1 MTDTIITMEQILALS
16 DLNRFFQFI
25 YLHQSDI
32 YFFFFLAI
40 LFLWLKETKN
50 SLSGVKNSL
59 SIYFVSISFFVVLIV
74 CLFISHSRLNEDQIK
89 LIKSVDDTEFQSLV
103 LQSIEQDGVTIDAI
117 DNVLKIKKFNPAN
130 QLKQKDIEFYKSV
143 QP

>member
-1 MTDTIITMEQILALS
+1 MTNTIITMEQILALS

-25 YLHQSDI
+25 YLNQSGI

-40 LFLWLKETKN
+40 LFLWLKE
-50 SLSGVKNSL
+50 VKNSL
-59 SIYFVSISFFVVLIV
+59 FIYFTSISFFVVLIV

-117 DNVLKIKKFNPAN
+117 DNVLKIKKFNPDN
-130 QLKQKDIEFYKSV
+130 QLKQKDIEFYKNV
-143 QP
+143 KP

>member
-16 DLNRFFQFI
+16 DLNRFLQFI

-40 LFLWLKETKN
+40 LFLWLKE
-50 SLSGVKNSL
+50 VKNSIF
-59 SIYFVSISFFVVLIV
+59 IYFTSISFFVVLIV
-74 CLFISHSRLNEDQIK
+74 CLFISHSKLNEAQIK
-89 LIKSVDDTEFQSLV
+89 LIKSVDDAEFQSLV
-103 LQSIEQDGVTIDAI
+103 LQSIEQDGVTIGAI
-117 DNVLKIKKFNPAN
+117 DSVLKIKKFDPAN

-143 QP
+143 KP

>member
-1 MTDTIITMEQILALS
+1 MTESIITMEQILALS
-16 DLNRFFQFI
+16 DLNKFFQFI

-40 LFLWLKETKN
+40 LFLWLKE
-50 SLSGVKNSL
+50 VKNSL
-59 SIYFVSISFFVVLIV
+59 FIYFTSLSFFIVLIV
-74 CLFISHSRLNEDQIK
+74 CLFISHSKLNEDQIR

-117 DNVLKIKKFNPAN
+117 DNVLKIKKFNPDN
-130 QLKQKDIEFYKSV
+130 QLKQKDIEFYKNV
-143 QP
+143 KP

>member
-1 MTDTIITMEQILALS
+1 MTESIITMEQILALS
-16 DLNRFFQFI
+16 DLNRFFRFI

-40 LFLWLKETKN
+40 LFLWLKE
-50 SLSGVKNSL
+50 VKNSL
-59 SIYFVSISFFVVLIV
+59 FIYFTSLSFFVVLIV
-74 CLFISHSRLNEDQIK
+74 CLFISHSKLNEDQIR

-117 DNVLKIKKFNPAN
+117 DNVLKIKKFNPDN
-130 QLKQKDIEFYKSV
+130 QLKQKDIEFYKNV
-143 QP
+143 KP

>member
-40 LFLWLKETKN
+40 LFLWLKE
-50 SLSGVKNSL
+50 VKNSL
-59 SIYFVSISFFVVLIV
+59 FIYFTSVSFFVVLIV
-74 CLFISHSRLNEDQIK
+74 CLFISHSKLNEDQIK
-89 LIKSVDDTEFQSLV
+89 LIKSVNDTEFQSLV
-103 LQSIEQDGVTIDAI
+103 LQFIEQEGVTIGAI
-117 DNVLKIKKFNPAN
+117 DNVLKIKKFDPAN

-143 QP
+143 RP

>member
-16 DLNRFFQFI
+16 DLNKFFQFI
-25 YLHQSDI
+25 YLNQSDI

-40 LFLWLKETKN
+40 LFLWLKE
-50 SLSGVKNSL
+50 VKNSL
-59 SIYFVSISFFVVLIV
+59 FIYFTSISFFVVLIV
-74 CLFISHSRLNEDQIK
+74 CLFISHSKLNEDQIK
-89 LIKSVDDTEFQSLV
+89 LIKSVDDNEFQSLV
-103 LQSIEQDGVTIDAI
+103 LQSIEQDGVTIGAI
-117 DNVLKIKKFNPAN
+117 DNVLKIKKFTPAN

>member
-1 MTDTIITMEQILALS
+1 MTESIITMKQILALS
-16 DLNRFFQFI
+16 DLNKFFQFI
-25 YLHQSDI
+25 YLNQSDI

-40 LFLWLKETKN
+40 LFLWLKE
-50 SLSGVKNSL
+50 VKNSL
-59 SIYFVSISFFVVLIV
+59 FIYLTSISFFVVLIV

-143 QP
+143 NP

>member
-16 DLNRFFQFI
+16 DLNKFFQFI
-25 YLHQSDI
+25 YLNQSDI

-40 LFLWLKETKN
+40 LFLWLKE
-50 SLSGVKNSL
+50 VKNSL
-59 SIYFVSISFFVVLIV
+59 FIYFTSLSFFVVLIV
-74 CLFISHSRLNEDQIK
+74 CLFISHSKLNEDQIR

-117 DNVLKIKKFNPAN
+117 DNVLKIKKFNPDN
-130 QLKQKDIEFYKSV
+130 QLKQKDIEFYKNV
-143 QP
+143 KP

>member
-16 DLNRFFQFI
+16 DLNKFFQFI
-25 YLHQSDI
+25 YLNQSDI
-32 YFFFFLAI
+32 YFFFFLTI
-40 LFLWLKETKN
+40 LFLWLKE
-50 SLSGVKNSL
+50 VKNSL
-59 SIYFVSISFFVVLIV
+59 FIYFTSASFFVVLIV
-74 CLFISHSRLNEDQIK
+74 CLFISHSKLNEDQIR

-117 DNVLKIKKFNPAN
+117 DNVLKIKKFNPDN
-130 QLKQKDIEFYKSV
+130 QLKQKDIEFYKSI

>member
-1 MTDTIITMEQILALS
+1 MTESIITMEQILALS
-16 DLNRFFQFI
+16 DLNKFFQFI
-25 YLHQSDI
+25 YLNQSDI

-40 LFLWLKETKN
+40 LFLWLKE
-50 SLSGVKNSL
+50 VKNSL
-59 SIYFVSISFFVVLIV
+59 FIYFTSVSFFVVLIV
-74 CLFISHSRLNEDQIK
+74 CLFISHSKLNEDQIK
-89 LIKSVDDTEFQSLV
+89 LIKSVDDNEFQSLV

-143 QP
+143 NP

>member
-32 YFFFFLAI
+32 YFFFFLSI
-40 LFLWLKETKN
+40 LFLWLKE
-50 SLSGVKNSL
+50 VKNSIF
-59 SIYFVSISFFVVLIV
+59 IYFVSISFFIVLIM
-74 CLFISHSRLNEDQIK
+74 CLFISHAKLNENQIK
-89 LIKSVDDTEFQSLV
+89 LIKSVDDAEFQSLV
-103 LQSIEQDGVTIDAI
+103 LQFIEQDGVTIGAI
-117 DNVLKIKKFNPAN
+117 GSVLKIKKFDPAN

-143 QP
+143 KP

>member
-1 MTDTIITMEQILALS
+1 MTESIITMKQILALS
-16 DLNRFFQFI
+16 DLNKFFQFI
-25 YLHQSDI
+25 YLNQSDI

-40 LFLWLKETKN
+40 LFLWLKE
-50 SLSGVKNSL
+50 VKNSL
-59 SIYFVSISFFVVLIV
+59 FIYLTSISFFVVLIV

-89 LIKSVDDTEFQSLV
+89 LIKSVNDTEFQSLV

>member
-16 DLNRFFQFI
+16 DFNKFFQFI
-25 YLHQSDI
+25 YLNQSDI

-40 LFLWLKETKN
+40 LFLWLKE
-50 SLSGVKNSL
+50 VKNSL
-59 SIYFVSISFFVVLIV
+59 FIYFTSLSFFIVLIV
-74 CLFISHSRLNEDQIK
+74 CLFISHSKLNEDQIR

-117 DNVLKIKKFNPAN
+117 DNVLKIKKFNPDN
-130 QLKQKDIEFYKSV
+130 QLKQKDIEFYKNV
-143 QP
+143 KP

>member
-16 DLNRFFQFI
+16 DLNKFFQFI
-25 YLHQSDI
+25 YLNQSDI
-32 YFFFFLAI
+32 YFFFFLII
-40 LFLWLKETKN
+40 LFLWLKE
-50 SLSGVKNSL
+50 VKNSL
-59 SIYFVSISFFVVLIV
+59 FIYFTSASFFVVLIV
-74 CLFISHSRLNEDQIK
+74 CLFISHSKLNENQIR

-117 DNVLKIKKFNPAN
+117 DNVLKIKKFNPDN
-130 QLKQKDIEFYKSV
+130 QLKQKDIEFYKSI

>member
-59 SIYFVSISFFVVLIV
+59 SIYFVSIGFFVVLII
-74 CLFISHSRLNEDQIK
+74 CLLMSHARLNENQIK
-89 LIKSVDDTEFQSLV
+89 LIKSVDDNEFQSLV
-103 LQSIEQDGVTIDAI
+103 LQSIEQDGVTIGAI

-130 QLKQKDIEFYKSV
+130 QLKQKDIEFYKSIK
-143 QP
+143 P